1 MLSLPSQDISGYGLD
16 MSNSDELQIW
26 HRASNLCQ
34 ARQQQ
39 VFPKGHTGRAI
50 VHVQLIPIGSKE
62 KAPEGKLKWFQE
74 LTVPTSLM
82 ISIYTFQVSN
92 GKRNRQ
98 FRELAAPPLVE
109 LVARTCQSGNLNLNV
124 PTIGGNQV
132 WNLTIPA
139 SGQLPLAC
147 LIHRPSMQEKFEEEF
162 TWMTQDW
169 LLFKDAFQ

>member
-1 MLSLPSQDISGYGLD
+1 MSFLSRVSQFGFRQNFSLGKQKTTNLETWKDT
-16 MSNSDELQIW
+16 
-26 HRASNLCQ
+26 HRALWPGMSVPDL
-34 ARQQQ
+34 
-39 VFPKGHTGRAI
+39 
-50 VHVQLIPIGSKE
+50 LIPIGSKE

-162 TWMTQDW
+162 TWMTQD
-169 LLFKDAFQ
+169 